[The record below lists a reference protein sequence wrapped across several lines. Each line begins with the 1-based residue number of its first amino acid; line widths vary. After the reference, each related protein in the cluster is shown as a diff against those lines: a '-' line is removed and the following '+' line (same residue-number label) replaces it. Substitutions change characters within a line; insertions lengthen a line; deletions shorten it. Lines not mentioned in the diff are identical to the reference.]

1 MAYGPWPS
9 SSPLPHGSWLMAYGF
24 LRYRFPRRRRLIHVR
39 EFEAVYDGRVRKNE
53 GPLVVH
59 AVPNQLAHPRLG
71 LAISRRTGSA
81 VVRNRIKRRLREAFR
96 RLQHDLP
103 QGYDLVV
110 AVRPHTP
117 LGPDEYQEAL
127 SRAARALDRTWT
139 RKRKQE
145 TPKG

>member
-1 MAYGPWPS
+1 MAFFG
-9 SSPLPHGSWLMAYGF
+9 
-24 LRYRFPRRRRLIHVR
+24 
-39 EFEAVYDGRVRKNE
+39 
-53 GPLVVH
+53 
-59 AVPNQLAHPRLG
+59 
-71 LAISRRTGSA
+71 TGSA

-110 AVRPHTP
+110 AVRPHKLLAP
-117 LGPDEYQEAL
+117 AQYQEAL

-139 RKRKQE
+139 RKRKQP

>member
-1 MAYGPWPS
+1 MCMREEAMDKADQ
-9 SSPLPHGSWLMAYGF
+9 HGG
-24 LRYRFPRRRRLIHVR
+24 YRFPRRRRLIHVR

-139 RKRKQE
+139 RKRKQP

>member
-1 MAYGPWPS
+1 MTAAPDPPAKS
-9 SSPLPHGSWLMAYGF
+9 RF
-24 LRYRFPRRRRLIHVR
+24 RFPRRRRLIHVR

-59 AVPNQLAHPRLG
+59 SVPNQFAHPRMG

-81 VVRNRIKRRLREAFR
+81 VARNRIKRRLREAFR

-117 LGPDEYQEAL
+117 LGPGEYEEAL
-127 SRAARALDRTWT
+127 SRAAEALDRTWT
-139 RKRKQE
+139 RKRRQAAR
-145 TPKG
+145 